1 MLVAKKISYVP
12 SSRQSS
18 YWPTLTSIMLT
29 LSADIPDNKKK
40 LFLWFKSLGL

>member
-40 LFLWFKSLGL
+40 LFLWLKSLGL